1 MRTDLLTQLAAHTKA
16 ALKLSTKL
24 ESSSAPDA
32 HAAKKRSVDRSGDV
46 VQFERHMHE
55 IHCLTVELGLADPQP
70 HRYGEKR
77 ISLGFG
83 RETLD
88 PRRTPVVK

>member
-1 MRTDLLTQLAAHTKA
+1 MRTELLTQLAAHTKT

-32 HAAKKRSVDRSGDV
+32 HAAKKRSVDRTGDV
-46 VQFERHMHE
+46 VQLERQLHE
-55 IHCLTVELGLADPQP
+55 IHCLAVELGLADLQP

-83 RETLD
+83 RETLEL
-88 PRRTPVVK
+88 RRTPAVK